1 VFVDSVAQYPH
12 ILIFVRRSF
21 RPGSFNTRFV
31 ENEALNG
38 FVLQKKVRPP
48 LCCSSLPSHPLAIL
62 NEPFASVFGLGAFIA
77 VFAWHGFAANRRKKA
92 LGALDSE
99 LMNRHP
105 IFQLPGH
112 KECPITG

>member
-38 FVLQKKVRPP
+38 FVLQKK
-48 LCCSSLPSHPLAIL
+48 
-62 NEPFASVFGLGAFIA
+62 FARR
-77 VFAWHGFAANRRKKA
+77 FAAA
-92 LGALDSE
+92 LCRLT
-99 LMNRHP
+99 L
-105 IFQLPGH
+105 
-112 KECPITG
+112 